1 MRNLA
6 LGRYVPYNTLLHRLD
21 PRTKIIGLA
30 LMLIAVFADF
40 NIIGYGFLIVTI
52 TTILAISKIKVISI
66 FRSLKPMWVMMTFL
80 MVINIILIRYGEIA
94 FTVFNYPIY
103 QPAIIQ
109 TVSII
114 VRLAL
119 MISLTTILT
128 TTTKPLDL
136 TYGLES
142 LMSPLKKVKFPAHEI
157 AMTISIALRFIPT
170 LLEEADKIIKAQ
182 ASRGVDLAEGKLK
195 DKITALVS
203 LIIPLFIS
211 AFQRSEELANAM
223 EARGYDPSG
232 IRTRYR
238 ILKMNKHD
246 VYTLIGAT
254 MIMIISIILSL
265 NLISLGGGL
274 L

>member
-6 LGRYVPYNTLLHRLD
+6 LGRYVPYNTLIHRLD
-21 PRTKIIGLA
+21 PRTKIISLA
-30 LMLIAVFADF
+30 IMLGAIFADF
-40 NIIGYGFLIVTI
+40 SLLGYSFLIITI
-52 TTILAISKIKVISI
+52 GLLLTLSKIKVITI
-66 FRSLKPMWVMMTFL
+66 FKSLKPMWIMMTFL
-80 MVINIILIRYGEIA
+80 TVINILLIRYGEIA
-94 FTVFNYPIY
+94 FTIFNYPIY
-103 QPAIIQ
+103 LPAIIQ

-142 LMSPLKKVKFPAHEI
+142 LMSPLKRIKFPAHEI

-195 DKITALVS
+195 DKITALIS

-223 EARGYDPSG
+223 EARGYDPAG
-232 IRTRYR
+232 KRTKYR
-238 ILKMNKHD
+238 VLAYQSRD
-246 VYTLIGAT
+246 VLAIGAAL
-254 MIMIISIILSL
+254 IILAISLILASNIISI
-265 NLISLGGGL
+265 GGGL
-274 L
+274 V

>member
-6 LGRYVPYNTLLHRLD
+6 LGRYVPFNTLIHRLD

-30 LMLIAVFADF
+30 LMLFAVFSDF
-40 NIIGYGFLIVTI
+40 NLFGYGFLIVTI
-52 TTILAISKIKVISI
+52 ITLLTVSKIKIISI
-66 FRSLKPMWVMMTFL
+66 FRSLKPMWVMMSFL
-80 MVINIILIRYGEIA
+80 MIINIVLIRYGAIA
-94 FTVFNYPIY
+94 FVIFNYPIY
-103 QPAIIQ
+103 QPALIQ
-109 TVSII
+109 TASII

-142 LMSPLKKVKFPAHEI
+142 LMSPLKRFKFPAHEI

-182 ASRGVDLAEGKLK
+182 ASRGVDLQEGKLK
-195 DKITALVS
+195 EKITALIS

-238 ILKMNKHD
+238 ILKMDKRD
-246 VYTLIGAT
+246 GYALMFVSFIMVTTLLLAFNTFGF
-254 MIMIISIILSL
+254 
-265 NLISLGGGL
+265 GGGF
-274 L
+274 

>member
-6 LGRYVPYNTLLHRLD
+6 LGRYIPYNTLVHRLD
-21 PRTKIIGLA
+21 PRTKLIGLI

-40 NIIGYGFLIVTI
+40 NVPGYIFLII
-52 TTILAISKIKVISI
+52 TVLTILGIAKIKILTV
-66 FRSLKPMWVMMTFL
+66 FKSLKPMWLMMSFL
-80 MVINIILIRYGEIA
+80 LVINVVLIRYGEIA
-94 FTVFNYPIY
+94 FTIFNYPIY
-103 QPAIIQ
+103 QLAVIQ
-109 TVSII
+109 TASILT
-114 VRLAL
+114 RLAL

-142 LMSPLKKVKFPAHEI
+142 LMSPLKRFKFPAHEI

-211 AFQRSEELANAM
+211 SFQRSEELANAM

-232 IRTRYR
+232 VRTRYR
-238 ILKMNKHD
+238 ILSMKKRDYYALTIGVTIM
-246 VYTLIGAT
+246 LI
-254 MIMIISIILSL
+254 SVILAS
-265 NLISLGGGL
+265 NLINLGGL